1 MEEVKGQDR
10 AAKKEE
16 KLTFFEKWE
25 ALVPKIEPPKM
36 TRQQKKTKDAPKD
49 VIKEQKGTAAYDKK
63 ISDMASKMKEKLM
76 SSVSPSSSPRSSHGG
91 DSSPVSLD
99 GENPLFNKNF
109 NTESKDLK
117 TNKIVGQK
125 ETNAGPGK
133 GSVGKISNS
142 GKVKKDGSPAR
153 SKAKPKPKQEVS
165 VKNTA
170 NVETVDK
177 SNTSKASKTA
187 ENQAEEKAPKSN
199 KVDKTSKPGRESPN
213 TLKSSL
219 LDRAWRTPPRGRGK
233 AKGKEGNLP
242 SPKSPLITDT
252 DYSLVQQFIKGS
264 QDGDKV
270 KPIKSK
276 KPQSKER
283 KQSPTKG
290 KEVKKPT
297 RKGVFSVW
305 MDEFESG
312 EDITKTEK
320 VMKSKVKS
328 TVNSDWMEE
337 VDPSKVEIKV
347 QKALKSKSK
356 PSKLVAHGVQ
366 PDSDIQGKGSGEV
379 DASDSCSTVSS
390 TVSYVSSR
398 RVSVAS
404 MDGLESLDG
413 SISGMEGNPKVGHLK
428 LKQPVLLITKMD
440 SETIQKHLTPTS
452 SPRDS
457 PRASPR
463 SGPNVKEKVGE
474 HQLAPPKQPDG
485 SSGRN
490 SPNPPGDPKSGPSP
504 RKPKL
509 SAFEMAN
516 ILEAVSRKHKSPK
529 AKARKS
535 VHKMLSPK
543 GKPAKRRL
551 SDGHKSGPES
561 HGSAK
566 PDRVL
571 DEQVVP
577 ELLMPPSPAGSYKS
591 DIVEII
597 PR

>member
-99 GENPLFNKNF
+99 GENPLSNKNF
-109 NTESKDLK
+109 NSDSKDSK
-117 TNKIVGQK
+117 SNKVVGQE
-125 ETNAGPGK
+125 ETNSGRGK
-133 GSVGKISNS
+133 GSVGKM
-142 GKVKKDGSPAR
+142 KKDGSPAR
-153 SKAKPKPKQEVS
+153 SKAKPKSKQEVS

-170 NVETVDK
+170 NVETVEK
-177 SNTSKASKTA
+177 SNTSKAAKTA

-213 TLKSSL
+213 TLKNSL

-233 AKGKEGNLP
+233 TKGKEGNLP

-270 KPIKSK
+270 KPIKAK

-283 KQSPTKG
+283 KPSPTKG
-290 KEVKKPT
+290 KEVVVKKPT

-312 EDITKTEK
+312 EDTSKAEK

-328 TVNSDWMEE
+328 ASTVNSDWMEDI
-337 VDPSKVEIKV
+337 DPPKVEVKV

-356 PSKLVAHGVQ
+356 PSKVVAHVVQ
-366 PDSDIQGKGSGEV
+366 PDSDIQTKGSGEM

-404 MDGLESLDG
+404 MDGLESMDG

-463 SGPNVKEKVGE
+463 SGPIVKEKGGE

-490 SPNPPGDPKSGPSP
+490 SPNPPGDSKSGPSP

-551 SDGHKSGPES
+551 SDGHKSGPDS
-561 HGSAK
+561 HGPAK
-566 PDRVL
+566 PERVL
-571 DEQVVP
+571 EEQVVP